1 MTGMWK
7 ASGIAPKLAA
17 PKLAAP
23 KLAALAVAGLLV
35 AGTAA
40 CSSENK
46 GPQVTST
53 ASSRPNSSESGT
65 GSPEGTT
72 SGPGTDASQPS
83 ASPGSTA
90 STSSTASPSSTTA
103 GPEPVPTALSWKT
116 YTDPAKSVSFELPK
130 DWIAQSATPDAGSL
144 PGAVKVEVKD
154 GAGKYIATLHTGLP
168 SYTPAACQ
176 SGQGK
181 PYVVI
186 SSMPLDVP
194 HSDGPDT
201 IDPRVVFRVIQGYKF
216 FGSYGIT
223 NMVAGAGGESCELVN
238 RVQGP
243 SGKGD
248 FYFGDVPAVHP
259 FAADEKVAPAKSFDT
274 LDLAAKYVAHDS
286 EFANVQRMLL
296 SLKVNL

>member
-1 MTGMWK
+1 MTGTRNLE
-7 ASGIAPKLAA
+7 GIPLKLAA
-17 PKLAAP
+17 
-23 KLAALAVAGLLV
+23 AALAGCLV
-35 AGTAA
+35 AGAA
-40 CSSENK
+40 GCSSENK

-53 ASSRPNSSESGT
+53 ASSSPNSSESGT
-65 GSPEGTT
+65 GTPESTTT
-72 SGPGTDASQPS
+72 SPGSDAGQPSSSAASSGTDAPS
-83 ASPGSTA
+83 GS
-90 STSSTASPSSTTA
+90 SSA
-103 GPEPVPTALSWKT
+103 GPQPVPTALSWKT

-130 DWIAQSATPDAGSL
+130 DWIAQSASPDAGSL
-144 PGAVKVEVKD
+144 AGAVKVEVKD
-154 GAGKYIATLHTGLP
+154 GAGKYIATLQTGLA
-168 SYTPAACQ
+168 PATAAPCPA
-176 SGQGK
+176 GQGK

-186 SSMPLDVP
+186 SSTPLDVP

-223 NMVAGAGGESCELVN
+223 NKVAGADGQSCELAN

-243 SGKGD
+243 AGKGD
-248 FYFGDVPAVHP
+248 YSFGDVPALHA

>member
-1 MTGMWK
+1 MY
-7 ASGIAPKLAA
+7 GIMDLRGVPVKLAA
-17 PKLAAP
+17 VALAGSVLAA
-23 KLAALAVAGLLV
+23 AAG
-35 AGTAA
+35 
-40 CSSENK
+40 CSAENK

-53 ASSRPNSSESGT
+53 ATSKPNSSESGT
-65 GSPEGTT
+65 GTPSGSTTPEPGAAVSPSSGAASEGATA
-72 SGPGTDASQPS
+72 STDAAS
-83 ASPGSTA
+83 ASPSAAATA
-90 STSSTASPSSTTA
+90 
-103 GPEPVPTALSWKT
+103 VSWKT
-116 YTDPAKSVSFELPK
+116 YSDPAKTVSFDLPK
-130 DWIAQSATPDAGSL
+130 DWIAQSGTPEAGSL

-154 GAGKYIATLHTGLP
+154 AVGRYIATLHTGLP
-168 SYTPAACQ
+168 PSSPSACAE
-176 SGQGK
+176 GQGR

-186 SSMPLDVP
+186 SSVPLDVP

-223 NMVAGAGGESCELVN
+223 NMVAGADGQSCELRN

-243 SGKGD
+243 AGKGD
-248 FYFGDVPAVHP
+248 YFFGDVPAIHA

-274 LDLAAKYVAHDS
+274 LDLAAKYAVHGS